1 MIEERFSY
9 ERILFETSERE
20 SKLGGMEKEFELD
33 FSFSFVIPLKKMC
46 FVRILKKKET
56 AIFWQNISIL
66 CVFRFSLD
74 KQSLEWMIMNVL
86 RY

>member
-33 FSFSFVIPLKKMC
+33 FSFSFVIPLKKD
-46 FVRILKKKET
+46 
-56 AIFWQNISIL
+56 A
-66 CVFRFSLD
+66 FR
-74 KQSLEWMIMNVL
+74 
-86 RY
+86 